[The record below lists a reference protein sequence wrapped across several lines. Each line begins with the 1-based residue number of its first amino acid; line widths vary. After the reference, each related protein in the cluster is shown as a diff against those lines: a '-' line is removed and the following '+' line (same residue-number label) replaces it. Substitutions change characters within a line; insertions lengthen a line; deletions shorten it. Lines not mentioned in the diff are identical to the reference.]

1 MKSMAG
7 GPEIY
12 AYLDFRRYLDDWF
25 SARKAANPRYS
36 HRLFARKAG
45 HKNPSLLLLVIQGK
59 RNLSG
64 PNVEGFGK
72 ALGLSSD
79 EHRFFDRLV
88 RLGQAKTQ
96 QEQNEA
102 WGEISASRRFREARG
117 IEGLGFEV
125 ISRWYYSATH
135 ELARRDDFEADPAWI
150 ARTLRPKVSVSQAR
164 KALEALTELG
174 LLAPDESGKLEPKDA
189 SLATPHE
196 VAGLAARNYHDGMLD
211 LARRSITEVARAERH
226 LCGVTVCIPQS
237 LVPALKREF
246 DAFQERLMDLCDGAA
261 DAPEQVYQAELALF
275 PLSTVAEGP
284 A

>member
-1 MKSMAG
+1 MAG
-7 GPEIY
+7 EPDIY
-12 AYLDFRRYLDDWF
+12 AYLDYRSYLQDWF
-25 SARKAANPRYS
+25 AAHKAANPRYS

-45 HKNPSLLLLVIQGK
+45 HKNPSLLLLVTQGK

-72 ALGLSSD
+72 AMGLTAD
-79 EHRFFDRLV
+79 QHRFFDRLV

-102 WGEISASRRFREARG
+102 WAEISASRRFREARG
-117 IEGLGFEV
+117 IDGRLGFEV

-135 ELARRDDFEADPAWI
+135 ELARRDDFEADPHWL
-150 ARTLRPKVSVSQAR
+150 ARTLRPKITVAQAR
-164 KALEALTELG
+164 KALEALTSLG
-174 LLAPDESGKLEPKDA
+174 LLAPDDNGKLAPQDA

-211 LARRSITEVARAERH
+211 LARRSITEVARTERH

-246 DAFQERLMDLCDGAA
+246 DAFQERLLDLCDGVE

-275 PLSTVAEGP
+275 PLSVASEG
-284 A
+284 AA